1 VREVAASTSP
11 DQLISN
17 WAKAHAFNANFERY
31 LKSTEIS
38 WWVALFFTPV
48 LDGGKVTSN
57 DAESQN
63 GRYKSDGTRRMSMI
77 DMLNQVCTGVDDDMR
92 AFVETAR
99 QRISSGR
106 IFTAYAQKL
115 IDQQMTAADSYS
127 VYGDAGLNGPVS
139 VCCCIIASA
148 SASSLSAPTSTCS
161 CMLLPF
167 ITCPVE
173 RK

>member
-1 VREVAASTSP
+1 
-11 DQLISN
+11 
-17 WAKAHAFNANFERY
+17 
-31 LKSTEIS
+31 
-38 WWVALFFTPV
+38 
-48 LDGGKVTSN
+48 
-57 DAESQN
+57 
-63 GRYKSDGTRRMSMI
+63 MSII
-77 DMLNQVCTGVDDDMR
+77 DMLNQVCTGVDSDMR
-92 AFVETAR
+92 TFVENAR
-99 QRISSGR
+99 QRMDSQR

-115 IDQQMTAADSYS
+115 FDKQMTAADSYS

-139 VCCCIIASA
+139 VCCCIIASSSSSSA